1 MEMTTIRE
9 LNEAVERE
17 ALFLQDLLAE
27 VNKVIVGQEKLIE
40 RLLIGLLADGHILLE
55 GVPGLAKTL
64 AVNTLAQ
71 SVQASFQRIQFTPDL
86 LPADLIGTEIYNPRT
101 NEFTPHLGPVFA
113 NFILADEI
121 NRAPAKV
128 QSALLESMQE
138 RQVTI
143 SDQTYRL
150 PEPFLVLATQNPIEQ
165 EGTYPLPEA
174 QVDRFMLKVIV
185 DYPSRAEERVIMDRM
200 TGATLPQ
207 ARPVITPDD
216 LLRARTMVQQI
227 YVDEKIKEYVLD
239 LVFATRYPTR
249 SGLSD
254 LENLISYG
262 ASPRATIYL
271 IMAARAHAFLKGRGF
286 VTPEDIK
293 QIAPDILRHRI
304 VISYEAEAEEITSA
318 DIIQRILDRV
328 EVP

>member
-1 MEMTTIRE
+1 MQMTTIRE
-9 LNEAVERE
+9 LNATVERE

-27 VNKVIVGQEKLIE
+27 VNKVIVGQERLIE

-64 AVNTLAQ
+64 AIKTLSQA
-71 SVQASFQRIQFTPDL
+71 VQAQFQRIQFTPDL
-86 LPADLIGTEIYNPRT
+86 LPADLIGTEVYNPRT
-101 NEFTPHLGPVFA
+101 NEFTAHQGPIFA

-128 QSALLESMQE
+128 QSALLEAMQE
-138 RQVTI
+138 RQVTLAD
-143 SDQTYRL
+143 STYLL

-185 DYPSRAEERVIMDRM
+185 SYPSRDEERLIIDRM
-200 TGATLPQ
+200 TGFTLPEV
-207 ARPVITPDD
+207 RPVIHPDD
-216 LLRARTMVQQI
+216 LLHARDVVRQI
-227 YVDEKIKEYVLD
+227 YVDEKIKDYVLD
-239 LVFATRYPTR
+239 LVFATREPADN
-249 SGLSD
+249 GLTD
-254 LENLISYG
+254 LDPLIEFG
-262 ASPRATIYL
+262 ASPRASIYL
-271 IMAARAHAFLKGRGF
+271 IMAARAHAFLHGRGF

-293 QIAPDILRHRI
+293 QIAPDVLRHRI
-304 VISYEAEAEEITSA
+304 VISYEAEAEEINSA
-318 DIIQRILDRV
+318 AIVQRILDQI